1 MQLKIALLD
10 LEMRIEDLEMRVADL
25 SPPLGKPGGVKYTT
39 NRIDEALPDGS
50 PKEKE
55 MIETVNKG
63 LGISNQDARLVYRFD
78 DCNPAHDG
86 MKIFKGFCVSSHGQF
101 RMDQRGI
108 TVRKIQD
115 FFFNLEKY
123 LERNQTN
130 RLAFDLIRAVEKG
143 WEAKWTDEY
152 SKHLT
157 IVFRREGDSAKIIT
171 GYYKNKKDPF
181 LVEVEERNYLAP
193 RRKRRRG

>member
-1 MQLKIALLD
+1 MQLKIALID

-25 SPPLGKPGGVKYTT
+25 APPLGKPGGVRHTT
-39 NRIDEALPDGS
+39 QRIDEALPDGS

-55 MIETVNKG
+55 MIDIVNKG
-63 LGISNQDARLVYRFD
+63 DGISNQDARLVYRFD

-123 LERNQTN
+123 IERNQTN
-130 RLAFDLIRAVEKG
+130 RLAFDLIRAVERG
-143 WEAKWTDEY
+143 EEAKWTDDFG
-152 SKHLT
+152 KKLT
-157 IVFRREGDSAKIIT
+157 VVFRRQGDSAKIIT
-171 GYYKNKKDPF
+171 AYYKNKKDPF
-181 LVEVEERNYLAP
+181 LVEESKHYSP
-193 RRKRRRG
+193 RKRRRRS